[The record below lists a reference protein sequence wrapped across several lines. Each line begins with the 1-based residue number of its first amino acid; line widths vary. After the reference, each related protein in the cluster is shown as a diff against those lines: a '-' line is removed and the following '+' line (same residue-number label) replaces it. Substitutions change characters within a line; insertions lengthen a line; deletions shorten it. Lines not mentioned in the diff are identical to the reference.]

1 MDRIKTIQAV
11 VVTIFTGITGFLGIL
26 AVPIYL
32 MAISN
37 VFDYITGLLAT
48 KRRGEQI
55 SSYKGIEG
63 IAKKITMWLLVG
75 VGVLI
80 DILINYAAEH
90 IGGGIHFPYVV
101 SVFVA
106 LWIFANECISIL
118 ENAIDIGVNLPPF
131 LMPIVRRIKKELETV
146 AEENNVAEED
156 ARNTE

>member
-1 MDRIKTIQAV
+1 MDRIKAIQAV
-11 VVTIFTGITGFLGIL
+11 IVTIFTGITGFLGIL

-32 MAISN
+32 MVSSN
-37 VFDYITGLLAT
+37 VFDYITGLFAT

-75 VGVLI
+75 VGGMI
-80 DILINYAAEH
+80 DILINYTAEH
-90 IGGGIHFPYVV
+90 IGAGFHFPYVV

-131 LMPIVRRIKKELETV
+131 LMPLVRRIKKELETV
-146 AEENNVAEED
+146 AEENNVTEED
-156 ARNTE
+156 AQDNT